1 MSTALLQEK
10 TMRLPNGTG
19 WPYLEEDLGSIS
31 IYPSLIGSNNAFTF
45 FQDQYLPEKDP
56 TTYRKLERATL
67 QIRLSMQLPEA
78 TEQKTFIRT
87 NTELKLLLKEG
98 TTNRLLLEKTFSGTA
113 TSLQGVLDAK
123 AGNALLLAIQQKKSG
138 LSLHLVSDVVD
149 PGSQHQYRINSK
161 LQLEELIRAFD
172 QFQVQFKYF
181 DPAYN
186 NYRLI
191 PEQIKTSDKTRAIQ
205 TTAAGKMEKGKILNA
220 SFAQVAAVA
229 LPLPVL
235 QKQDQLKYDN
245 RIKLHLLNNWSIA
258 ISGAETIKNYP
269 IVTDDSSQYWLNRWN
284 QQEVLILTEPLLA
297 IPNLQTPPE
306 QAGFRFLFRNTG
318 LTDSNG
324 KPILEGSLQVTLS
337 HIISESVKAKA
348 EAAFPG
354 KGISAIQ
361 FDQISYLLTIP
372 YVNDAQE
379 TVNLQLSPGKITML
393 DNGQTQLVFHLL
405 NNAIRMCYAAISGT
419 QPKLKLQVAMAFSGY
434 SKLEPQLL
442 QLNSIVGT
450 KLSLTKLNRGVK
462 PAWNNR
468 IETLL
473 QPVVLAQ
480 LIEPAVQYKIQSYV
494 RSKEVDLHFP
504 CTEFGAYFQEE
515 SGGVLTAVG
524 CKEAYKLGEVS
535 AVLYTPIPSL
545 ESDQYKVYRS
555 TNVPNEFLVVPTQ
568 YIIGRQSVEDNGRQL
583 LKPMILL
590 YSTLDAVS
598 GTSKWVLDATLIPDM
613 SLIQRHTL
621 KKACA
626 KLTPYPPQIQYL
638 TEIPMGTSEAVV
650 SLDQMTGTTTNIYPY
665 GEYLRMTIETDISSI
680 LILLEM
686 LKRDAINGLLSINLP
701 EQEKYSTRIVPSLQQ
716 IGGEWNMGHC
726 VFSYDGKG
734 KLKLSNQTECRLQLS
749 GITGLLDLE
758 EEEEMELAAEMD
770 AFGELEKTVPEL
782 GYQGFIAD
790 YRLVDPVPVEL
801 EQINQ
806 YIEDVQC
813 QVIFICTSDLKEAGL
828 ATIEISFKLKG
839 QTEPQKI
846 ELSAEERSQEVYIQ
860 MPVTHFL
867 MERIIE
873 YKISKLVKTDN
884 SETIPTTGYS
894 EQDLSEKGNFI
905 SINL

>member
-1 MSTALLQEK
+1 MSTELLQEK

-19 WPYLEEDLGSIS
+19 WPYLEEDLGRIS

-45 FQDQYLPEKDP
+45 FQDQYLPDKDP

-67 QIRLSMQLPEA
+67 QIRLSLQLPET
-78 TEQKTFIRT
+78 TEQERFIRT
-87 NTELKLLLKEG
+87 NTVIKLLLNEG
-98 TTNRLLLEKTFSGTA
+98 ATSRLLLEKTFSGTA

-123 AGNALLLAIQQKKSG
+123 AADALLLAIQQKKSG
-138 LSLHLVSDVVD
+138 LILHLVSDVVAPD
-149 PGSQHQYRINSK
+149 SQHQYRINSK
-161 LQLEELIRAFD
+161 LLLEELIRAFD
-172 QFQVQFKYF
+172 QYQVQFKYF
-181 DPAYN
+181 DPSYN

-205 TTAAGKMEKGKILNA
+205 TTVAGKMEKGKILNA

-229 LPLPVL
+229 LPISAI

-258 ISGAETIKNYP
+258 ISGAETIKDYP
-269 IVTDDSSQYWLNRWN
+269 IVTDESSQYWLNRRN
-284 QQEVLILTEPLLA
+284 QQEVLVLTEPQLV
-297 IPNLQTPPE
+297 ISNLQTPPE
-306 QAGFRFLFRNTG
+306 QAAFRFIIRNTG
-318 LTDSNG
+318 LTDSDG
-324 KPILEGSLQVTLS
+324 KPVLEGSLLVTLN
-337 HIISESVKAKA
+337 HGISESLKAKA

-354 KGISAIQ
+354 KSVAAIK
-361 FDQISYLLTIP
+361 FDQISYLLTIS
-372 YVNDAQE
+372 YVNNAQK
-379 TVNLQLSPGKITML
+379 TVNLQLSPGEITL
-393 DNGQTQLVFHLL
+393 LENGQTQLVFRLL
-405 NNAIRMCYAAISGT
+405 NNAIRMCYAAISGN

-473 QPVVLAQ
+473 QHVVLAQ

-494 RSKEVDLHFP
+494 RSSVVDLHFP
-504 CTEFGAYFQEE
+504 CTDFGTYYQEE
-515 SGGVLTAVG
+515 SGGGFTAIG

-535 AVLYTPIPSL
+535 PVLYTPITSL

-555 TNVPNEFLVVPTQ
+555 TNVPNDFLVVPTQ
-568 YIIGRQSVEDNGRQL
+568 YVIGRQAVEENSKQL

-598 GTSKWVLDATLIPDM
+598 GTSKWVLDATLIPDI
-613 SLIQRHTL
+613 SLVQRHTL

-626 KLTPYPPQIQYL
+626 KLTPYLPQLHYL
-638 TEIPMGTSEAVV
+638 TEIPMGTSEAVL
-650 SLDQMTGTTTNIYPY
+650 SMDQMTGTTTNIYPY

-686 LKRDAINGLLSINLP
+686 LKRDAINGLLTINLP
-701 EQEKYSTRIVPSLQQ
+701 EQEKYSSRITPSLQH
-716 IGGEWNMGHC
+716 IGGEWNKGHC

-734 KLKLSNQTECRLQLS
+734 KLKLTNLTECRLQLS
-749 GITGLLDLE
+749 GITELLDLE
-758 EEEEMELAAEMD
+758 KEEELELIAELD
-770 AFGELEKTVPEL
+770 AFGEFEQTVPEL
-782 GYQGFIAD
+782 DYQGFIAD
-790 YRLVDPVPVEL
+790 YVLVDPVPVEL

-813 QVIFICTSDLKEAGL
+813 QVIFICTADFKESGL
-828 ATIEISFKLKG
+828 ARIEISFKLKG
-839 QTEPQKI
+839 QTEAQKI

-873 YKISKLVKTDN
+873 YKISKLVKTD
-884 SETIPTTGYS
+884 STETLPTTNYS